1 MGPERRDPI
10 VQPELEVNPAGEDLR
25 AKAKSYSISKRL
37 VFDAYERVKAN
48 RGAPGV
54 DGVTIEAFER
64 NLKDNLYKIWNR
76 MSSGSYFP
84 PAVMAVEIPKA
95 DGTKRVL
102 GIPTV
107 GDRIAQTVVKIL
119 LEPMVE
125 PKFHRDSYG
134 YRPGKSAHD
143 ALATARQRCWK
154 NDWVIDMDIRSF
166 FDSIDHELMMKAV
179 KVHCAVPWVIL
190 YVERWLKAPM
200 QVGKEQVARTKGTPQ
215 GGVISPLLA
224 NIFLHHA
231 FDQWMKRRDQSQPF
245 ERYADDVLIHCQSRV
260 EAEKLLIEV
269 QVRLKECGLELHPE
283 KTRIVYC
290 KDESRS
296 GRSDYEQ
303 LDFLGYTFRPRQAIT
318 RRGQVF
324 VGFSPAISAKSAK
337 GVRREIRRW
346 RIGRQS
352 DKSLE
357 EIAVICNA
365 KVRGWVQ
372 YFGKFNRSQLK
383 PILREIEHDLV
394 LWAKRKYKRLKGKT
408 LRAIEWLAQ
417 RAAQKPLLFEHWKL
431 GLQARVVA

>member
-1 MGPERRDPI
+1 M
-10 VQPELEVNPAGEDLR
+10 QPKLEVNLKGEDLR
-25 AKAKSYSISKRL
+25 AKAKSYSISKQL
-37 VFDAYERVKAN
+37 VSDAYERVKAN
-48 RGAPGV
+48 RGAPGI
-54 DGVTIEAFER
+54 DGVTIDAFER

-107 GDRIAQTVVKIL
+107 GDRIAQTVVKLL

-125 PKFHRDSYG
+125 PKFHEDSYG

-143 ALATARQRCWK
+143 ALATARVRCWK
-154 NDWVIDMDIRSF
+154 YDWVIDMDIRSF

-179 KVHCAVPWVIL
+179 KVHCAEPWMVL
-190 YVERWLKAPM
+190 YVERWLNAPM
-200 QVGKEQVARTKGTPQ
+200 QVGAELVVRTNGTPQ

-224 NIFLHHA
+224 NIFLHHT
-231 FDQWMKRRDQSQPF
+231 FDQWMKRRDKSQPF
-245 ERYADDVLIHCQSRV
+245 ERYADDVLIHCQSRE
-260 EAEKLLIEV
+260 EAQKLLIEV
-269 QVRLKECGLELHPE
+269 QARLKECGLELHPD

-290 KDESRS
+290 KDDSRS
-296 GRSDYEQ
+296 GHSDYEQ

-318 RRGQVF
+318 GRGQVF
-324 VGFSPAISAKSAK
+324 VGFNPAISAKSAK
-337 GVRREIRRW
+337 VIRKEIRRL

-383 PILREIEHDLV
+383 PILREIEYDLV
-394 LWAKRKYKRLKGKT
+394 NWAKRKYKRLKDKT
-408 LRAIEWLAQ
+408 RKTIEWLGQ
-417 RAAQKPLLFEHWKL
+417 RAAQNPLLFEHWKL
-431 GLQARVVA
+431 GLQSRVVA